1 MTTDTS
7 RNGHNALENRLSR
20 SPSLRFKAVA
30 RTLAIAADGI
40 SRTLIGTSRTLL
52 GISRTLLGISRTLLG
67 ISEKRRS
74 RQALSELTDQ
84 QLDDIGLTRSEV
96 KAETAKSSF
105 WF

>member
-1 MTTDTS
+1 M
-7 RNGHNALENRLSR
+7 
-20 SPSLRFKAVA
+20 
-30 RTLAIAADGI
+30 AIAADGI